1 MQIFG
6 DCAWKNSFKMRLQLN
21 AVIFITLSL
30 GKLPFISS
38 SKNPTQTQNITLGK
52 SFTNFVNDVV
62 KKHVTLFSSTYKYR
76 F

>member
-1 MQIFG
+1 MFG
-6 DCAWKNSFKMRLQLN
+6 DCAWKNSFKMRLELN
-21 AVIFITLSL
+21 TVIFITLSL

-38 SKNPTQTQNITLGK
+38 SGNGTQTQKVTFGM